1 VIIREA
7 VPADIEFLTD
17 MLVEAANWDPGRE
30 PLTRA
35 QILAEPSL
43 AHYVSG
49 WQRPGD
55 SGWIAVADGRPV
67 GAVWLRTFPADD
79 PGYGFV
85 SPDIPELSAGVVASW
100 RGKGVGRELLRKIE
114 GTVSLSVERANA
126 AQRLYLKEGFVVV
139 ESGRDSDTM
148 LRR

>member
-1 VIIREA
+1 MLIREA
-7 VPADIEFLTD
+7 VPADLDFLTD

-55 SGWIAVADGRPV
+55 SGWIAMADGQPV
-67 GAVWLRTFPADD
+67 GAVWLRLFPADD

-100 RGKGVGRELLRKIE
+100 RGKGVGRALLQMVE
-114 GTVSLSVERANA
+114 GPVSLSVERANA
-126 AQRLYLKEGFVVV
+126 AQRLYLNAGFEVV
-139 ESGRDSDTM
+139 ESGQDADTM